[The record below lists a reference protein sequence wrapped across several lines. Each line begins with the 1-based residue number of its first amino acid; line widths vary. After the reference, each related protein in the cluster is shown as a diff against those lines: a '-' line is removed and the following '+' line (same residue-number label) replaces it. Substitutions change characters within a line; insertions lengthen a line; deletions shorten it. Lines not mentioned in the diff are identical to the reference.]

1 MLTNNNN
8 NRINIQS
15 SQLEKYLPNLQLV
28 QLVADEDSNLTLIK
42 KRTRKNIFDGSLLL
56 LLEQLN
62 FNGR

>member
-42 KRTRKNIFDGSLLL
+42 KRTLKKYLRWYNITFIGTTEL
-56 LLEQLN
+56 
-62 FNGR
+62 

>member
-42 KRTRKNIFDGSLLL
+42 KRTLKKYLRWYIITFIGATEL
-56 LLEQLN
+56 
-62 FNGR
+62 